1 MKRIIVDKCN
11 NPHWVNH
18 AKVEILQ
25 DGKDGYISFSTH
37 QENPLQYAKNCPEYK
52 SGEYKLIIK
61 R

>member
-1 MKRIIVDKCN
+1 MKKIIVDMCT

-37 QENPLQYAKNCPEYK
+37 QENP
-52 SGEYKLIIK
+52 I
-61 R
+61 